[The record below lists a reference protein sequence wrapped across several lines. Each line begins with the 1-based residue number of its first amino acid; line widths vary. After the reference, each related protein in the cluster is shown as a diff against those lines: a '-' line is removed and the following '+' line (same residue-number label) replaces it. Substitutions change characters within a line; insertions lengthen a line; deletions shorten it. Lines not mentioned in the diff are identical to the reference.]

1 MQLVD
6 IPNDAPKIGDFYIS
20 KNGVVFE
27 VDDIIYSQQEGV
39 WKASLWNILKHEFIY
54 CGLDEF
60 HESSSFY
67 KRKISPE
74 EGNKYTLDKGYD
86 CITHDYILLREDI
99 V

>member
-20 KNGVVFE
+20 KNGEVFE
-27 VDDIIYSQQEGV
+27 VDDIIYSSQKRV
-39 WKASLWNILKHEFIY
+39 WEVLLWSVLKFEFLP
-54 CGLDEF
+54 CELEEF
-60 HESSSFY
+60 HESSLLY

-86 CITHDYILLREDI
+86 CMTHIYLAMSDA
-99 V
+99 

>member
-27 VDDIIYSQQEGV
+27 VDDIIYSSQKRV
-39 WKASLWNILKHEFIY
+39 WEVLLWSVLKYEFLP
-54 CGLDEF
+54 CELEEF
-60 HESSSFY
+60 HESSSLY

-86 CITHDYILLREDI
+86 CTIHTYLAMRD

>member
-27 VDDIIYSQQEGV
+27 VDDIIYSSKNRV
-39 WKASLWNILKHEFIY
+39 WEVLLWSVLKYEY
-54 CGLDEF
+54 LPCGLEEF

-86 CITHDYILLREDI
+86 CMAHTYLAMSD

>member
-1 MQLVD
+1 MQLVN

-27 VDDIIYSQQEGV
+27 VDDIIYSSKNRVWGV
-39 WKASLWNILKHEFIY
+39 LLWSVLKYEFLP
-54 CGLDEF
+54 CELEEF
-60 HESSSFY
+60 HESSSLY

-86 CITHDYILLREDI
+86 CMTHIYLAMCD

>member
-1 MQLVD
+1 MQVVN

-20 KNGVVFE
+20 KNGVVFT
-27 VDDIIYSQQEGV
+27 VDDIIYSSKNRV
-39 WKASLWNILKHEFIY
+39 WEVLLWCVLKYEFLP
-54 CGLDEF
+54 CELEEF
-60 HESSSFY
+60 HESGSLY

-86 CITHDYILLREDI
+86 CTTHTYLAMID

>member
-6 IPNDAPKIGDFYIS
+6 IPNDTPKIGDFYIS

-27 VDDIIYSQQEGV
+27 VDDIIYSSKNRV
-39 WKASLWNILKHEFIY
+39 WEVLLWSVLKYEFIP
-54 CGLDEF
+54 CGLEEF

-86 CITHDYILLREDI
+86 CTIHTYLAMCD

>member
-20 KNGVVFE
+20 RNNVVFE
-27 VDDIIYSQQEGV
+27 VDDIIYSQQEGG
-39 WKASLWNILKHEFIY
+39 WKALLWNILKHEFIP
-54 CGLDEF
+54 CGLEEF

-86 CITHDYILLREDI
+86 CTAHTYLAMSD

>member
-6 IPNDAPKIGDFYIS
+6 IPNDTPKIGDFYIS

-27 VDDIIYSQQEGV
+27 VDDIIYLQQEGG
-39 WKASLWNILKHEFIY
+39 WMALLWNILKHEFIP
-54 CGLDEF
+54 CGLGEF

-74 EGNKYTLDKGYD
+74 DGNKYTLSKGYD
-86 CITHDYILLREDI
+86 CLTHDYVPLGEYS

>member
-6 IPNDAPKIGDFYIS
+6 IPNDTPKIGDFYIS

-27 VDDIIYSQQEGV
+27 VDDIIYSSQKRV
-39 WKASLWNILKHEFIY
+39 WEVLLWSVLKYEFIP
-54 CGLDEF
+54 CGLEEF

-74 EGNKYTLDKGYD
+74 EGNKYTMSHGYD
-86 CITHDYILLREDI
+86 CITHSYLTMNN

>member
-20 KNGVVFE
+20 RNNVVFE
-27 VDDIIYSQQEGV
+27 VDDIIYSSQNRV
-39 WKASLWNILKHEFIY
+39 WKVLLWSVLKYEFLP
-54 CGLDEF
+54 CELEEF

-86 CITHDYILLREDI
+86 CTTHTYLAMSD

>member
-20 KNGVVFE
+20 RNNVVFE
-27 VDDIIYSQQEGV
+27 VNDIIYSSQKRV
-39 WKASLWNILKHEFIY
+39 WEVLLWSVLKYEFIP
-54 CGLDEF
+54 CELEEF
-60 HESSSFY
+60 HESSLLY

-86 CITHDYILLREDI
+86 CMTHTYLAMCD